1 MLNSLLTPRARK
13 ALLLSI
19 VLSVLGYAG
28 FSIWA
33 GWREVAALIV
43 QLGLGGIGLMLLLSA
58 VNYGLRFL
66 RWQMLLSRLGH
77 RVPAVPSALIYVAG
91 FALTTTPG
99 KAGEAIRSIF
109 LKDHGVGYH
118 ASLAAL
124 FSERLSDLIA
134 VVLLACLGAASHP
147 GSRPVVG
154 GVLLLIVLLLLT
166 LALSER
172 LRPLHARLQASGGKL
187 GALGARLCELMFSAA
202 SCHRPGILLAT
213 TAISVLAW
221 GAEAWA
227 FHFML
232 EGMGLSLQATWAFFV
247 YALSMLVGAIS
258 FLPGG
263 LGSAEATMVGLLI
276 GAGQT
281 EASAV
286 AATLLIRLTTLWFAV
301 ALGAW
306 ALVAVSRARPAAAG
320 GATLGPQP

>member
-1 MLNSLLTPRARK
+1 MSALPSHGARRA
-13 ALLLSI
+13 LVLSI

-28 FSIWA
+28 FSVWA
-33 GWREVAALIV
+33 GWREVTALIFE
-43 QLGLGGIGLMLLLSA
+43 LGLAGIGLMLILSG

-66 RWQMLLSRLGH
+66 RWQILLARLGH
-77 RVPAVPSALIYVAG
+77 RVPAAPGALIYVAG

-109 LKDHGVGYH
+109 LKAHGVGYH

-134 VVLLACLGAASHP
+134 VVLLACLGATSHP
-147 GSRPVVG
+147 SSRPVVG

-213 TAISVLAW
+213 TAVSVLAW

-227 FHFML
+227 FHLML
-232 EGMGLSLQATWAFFV
+232 EGMGLSLQAIWAFFV

-306 ALVAVSRARPAAAG
+306 ALAVVSRARPATA
-320 GATLGPQP
+320 LGPQP